1 MMIKW
6 EYRIEFCKMPSG
18 FVDRLEKEWT
28 ELQANHS
35 EVMNKLGSEGWEYFM
50 NIGPLFYFKRP
61 IKKPDNRQYID
72 KNFLQGFV
80 KSD

>member
-1 MMIKW
+1 MTKW

-35 EVMNKLGSEGWEYFM
+35 KVMNELGSEGWEYFM

-61 IKKPDNRQYID
+61 IQS
-72 KNFLQGFV
+72 
-80 KSD
+80 KSEAEILAELDMKQAYDD